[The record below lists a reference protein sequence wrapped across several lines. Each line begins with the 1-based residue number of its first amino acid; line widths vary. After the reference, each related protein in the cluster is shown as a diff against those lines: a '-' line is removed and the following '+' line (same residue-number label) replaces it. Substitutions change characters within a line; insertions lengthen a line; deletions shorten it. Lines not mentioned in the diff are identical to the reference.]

1 MAMTKRTSAVKVLLS
16 EDMHEKLRQLA
27 DNLGQTP
34 ATLASIAVSQ
44 YVHQQTASAGAAERA
59 IAGIFEKVAP
69 DLLRMLETPQKPVK
83 APKVKAAQLRIEGTT

>member
-1 MAMTKRTSAVKVLLS
+1 MAITKRTSAVKVLLS
-16 EDMHEKLRQLA
+16 EDMHEKLRVLA

-69 DLLRMLETPQKPVK
+69 DLLLMLEGSQKPAKSPPK
-83 APKVKAAQLRIEGTT
+83 ARQMRIEG

>member
-1 MAMTKRTSAVKVLLS
+1 MAITKRNSAVKVLLS
-16 EDMHEKLRQLA
+16 EDMHEKLRVLA

-69 DLLRMLETPQKPVK
+69 DLLRVLEGPQKPAKDLPK
-83 APKVKAAQLRIEGTT
+83 ARQMRIEG

>member
-1 MAMTKRTSAVKVLLS
+1 MAITKRNSAVKVLLS
-16 EDMHEKLRQLA
+16 EDMHEKLRVLA

-69 DLLRMLETPQKPVK
+69 DLLRIMEGPQQP
-83 APKVKAAQLRIEGTT
+83 ANGLPTARQMRIEG

>member
-1 MAMTKRTSAVKVLLS
+1 MAITKRNSAVKVLLS
-16 EDMHEKLRQLA
+16 EEMHEKLRVLA

-59 IAGIFEKVAP
+59 IAGIFEKLGP
-69 DLLRMLETPQKPVK
+69 DLLRMVEVPKKAVKTPAK
-83 APKVKAAQLRIEGTT
+83 ARQMRIEG

>member
-1 MAMTKRTSAVKVLLS
+1 MAITKRTSAVKVLLS
-16 EDMHEKLRQLA
+16 EDMHEKLRALA

-59 IAGIFEKVAP
+59 IAGVFEKVMP
-69 DLLRMLETPQKPVK
+69 DMLRMLEEPKKASKASKPR
-83 APKVKAAQLRIEGTT
+83 QLRIEGTA

>member
-1 MAMTKRTSAVKVLLS
+1 MAITKRTSAVKVLLS
-16 EDMHEKLRQLA
+16 EDMHEKLRALA

-69 DLLRMLETPQKPVK
+69 DLLRMLEGPQKPAKGLPK
-83 APKVKAAQLRIEGTT
+83 ARQMRIEG

>member
-1 MAMTKRTSAVKVLLS
+1 MAITKRNSAVKILLS
-16 EDMHEKLRQLA
+16 EDMHEKLRVLA

-69 DLLRMLETPQKPVK
+69 DLLRVLEGPQKPAK
-83 APKVKAAQLRIEGTT
+83 RLPQARQMRIEG